1 MGQIKKKKPI
11 GGGIASLGRSFEHIA
26 YGYGMTPDYAELV
39 LEKEFE
45 RLHNG
50 TSFNNY
56 VLVETWESLRADPK
70 YKEMAD
76 YDLRLMCLP
85 KLQEIAGIASAL
97 PRDWAAEYKSIK
109 ETRMKKNYSGYVKVI
124 ERRISRVLKNQKK
137 KYSQWK
143 KVKKLLLKGS

>member
-56 VLVETWESLRADPK
+56 VLVETWETLRADPK

-97 PRDWAAEYKSIK
+97 PRDWAAEEKRRK
-109 ETRMKKNYSGYVKVI
+109 ETRRKKNYSGYVKVI

>member
-11 GGGIASLGRSFEHIA
+11 GGGIASLGRSFERIA

-56 VLVETWESLRADPK
+56 VLVETWETLRADPK

>member
-11 GGGIASLGRSFEHIA
+11 GGGIASLGRSFERIA

-56 VLVETWESLRADPK
+56 VLVETWEDLRADPK

-76 YDLRLMCLP
+76 YDLKLMCLP
-85 KLQEIAGIASAL
+85 KLQEIAGIAEAL
-97 PRDWAAEYKSIK
+97 PKDWAAEYTKLV
-109 ETRMKKNYSGYVKVI
+109 ETRMKKNYSGSIKVI
-124 ERRISRVLKNQKK
+124 SSRISRVLKKQKK
-137 KYSQWK
+137 EYSQWK
-143 KVKKLLLKGS
+143 KVKKLLLKER